1 MITIFNTGEFDYSD
15 IEEEKLDK
23 PVKYD
28 INDLIDVASRTA
40 RVDITK
46 EHEDEVIGEMSN
58 FIVEDG
64 LLKADEPN
72 NLELKGMGF
81 SPVFT
86 FDAIDRGEYY
96 EPTNI
101 KMTKIGYTKT
111 PRTHIVYNSVYT
123 ETSPNEVEVE
133 NSMDDTEIQKLV
145 KRNNELQEEIGVL
158 KNQNKQLS
166 KAIKD
171 KDKEIKKV
179 KDSYSDVDEKIKE
192 YDGLKEI
199 EANYNKLI
207 SSKRDD
213 LIHQIVGDDKE
224 KAKKLES
231 FTLEQLEFQK
241 ELMTGDSEPIGLTPQ
256 NIDGDVPLDDGNLP
270 PPEDDN
276 GVMDKDEMIKFYEEE
291 FGEKPS
297 FIED

>member
-1 MITIFNTGEFDYSD
+1 
-15 IEEEKLDK
+15 
-23 PVKYD
+23 
-28 INDLIDVASRTA
+28 
-40 RVDITK
+40 
-46 EHEDEVIGEMSN
+46 MSN
-58 FIVEDG
+58 FIVKDG
-64 LLKADEPN
+64 MLMADEPN

-81 SPVFT
+81 SPVFN
-86 FDAIDRGEYY
+86 FDLIDRGDYY

-101 KMTKIGYTKT
+101 SMTEIGYTKT
-111 PRTHIVYNSVYT
+111 PRSHIVYNSINT
-123 ETSPNEVEVE
+123 PNEEVK

-171 KDKEIKKV
+171 KDKEIKEV
-179 KDSYSDVDEKIKE
+179 KDSYSDVDAKVKE
-192 YDGLKEI
+192 YDALKEI
-199 EANYNKLI
+199 ETNYNKLI

-213 LIHQIVGDDKE
+213 LIHEIVGDDKE

-231 FTLEQLEFQK
+231 FTLEQLEFQR
-241 ELMTGDSEPIGLTPQ
+241 ELMNGDSNPVGLTSTQ
-256 NIDGDVPLDDGNLP
+256 TEVDMDDGNIP
-270 PPEDDN
+270 TPSDDD
-276 GVMDKDEMIKFYEEE
+276 GAMDKDEMVKFYEEE